1 MSRLA
6 SGPADASPLR
16 IGISSCL
23 LGDEVRFDGGHK
35 RDAFL
40 TGTLA
45 AYVEWVRVC
54 PEVEVGMG
62 VPRETLRLVKAG
74 GDVRMITTRS
84 GVDYTERMR
93 AYAERRTRQLEA
105 MNLRGYV
112 LKKDS
117 PSCGMERVK
126 VYDAAGSAPART
138 GVGTYAEILKERFP
152 VLPIEEE
159 GRLQDPVLRENFI
172 ERVCAYDRLRAFFD
186 GRWTL
191 SGLIAFHTAQKM
203 ALLAHA
209 TTAYQQLGRLV
220 ATGKRLSRPELHSRY
235 EQLFMRTLARPAT
248 TARHTN
254 VLMHMAGH
262 LKKLVDPAS
271 RQELADCIDDYRRE
285 LVPLIV
291 PVTLLRHHVRV
302 HGVAYLA
309 GQTYL
314 DPHPRELMLRN
325 HV

>member
-1 MSRLA
+1 MT
-6 SGPADASPLR
+6 PLR

-35 RDAFL
+35 RDLFL
-40 TGTLA
+40 TTTLGP
-45 AYVEWVRVC
+45 YVEWIRVC

-62 VPRETLRLVKAG
+62 VPRETLRLVNVG
-74 GDVRMITTRS
+74 GDTRMITTRTS
-84 GVDYTERMR
+84 IDHTDSMR
-93 AYAERRTRQLEA
+93 AYAARRTKELESEE
-105 MNLRGYV
+105 LRGYV

-126 VYDAAGSAPART
+126 VYDAKGSAPARS
-138 GVGTYAEILKERFP
+138 GVGLYAAALKARFP
-152 VLPIEEE
+152 ALPIEEE
-159 GRLQDPVLRENFI
+159 GRLQDPVLRENFV
-172 ERVCAYDRLRAFFD
+172 ERVFAYDRLRALFD

-191 SGLIAFHTAQKM
+191 GTLIAFHTAHKM
-203 ALLAHA
+203 ALLAHS
-209 TTAYQQLGRLV
+209 TTAYQELGRLV
-220 ATGKRLSRPELHSRY
+220 AAGKTLPRAELRRRY
-235 EQLFMRTLARPAT
+235 EELFMRTLARPAT

-254 VLMHMAGH
+254 VLTHMAGH
-262 LKKLVDPAS
+262 LKKVVDDAS
-271 RQELADCIDDYRRE
+271 RRELAECIDEYRRG

-291 PVTLLRHHVRV
+291 PLTLLRHHVRA

-314 DPHPRELMLRN
+314 EPHPRELMLRN

>member
-1 MSRLA
+1 MN
-6 SGPADASPLR
+6 PLR

-35 RDAFL
+35 RDVFL
-40 TGTLA
+40 TGTFA
-45 AYVEWVRVC
+45 PHVEWVRVC

-62 VPRETLRLVKAG
+62 VPRETLRLVNSG
-74 GDVRMITTRS
+74 GDTRMMTTRT
-84 GVDYTERMR
+84 GIDHTERMR
-93 AYAERRTRQLEA
+93 AYATRRTRQLEA
-105 MNLRGYV
+105 MKLRGYV

-126 VYDAAGSAPART
+126 VYDTTGTQPART
-138 GVGTYAEILKERFP
+138 GVGTYAAILKERFP
-152 VLPIEEE
+152 ALPIEEE

-172 ERVCAYDRLRAFFD
+172 ERVYAYDRLRDFFD

-191 SGLIAFHTAQKM
+191 SALIAFHTAQKM
-203 ALLAHA
+203 ALLAHS
-209 TTAYQQLGRLV
+209 TTAYQELGRLV
-220 ATGKRLSRPELHSRY
+220 ATGKSLGRPDLRARY
-235 EQLFMRTLARPAT
+235 EQLFMQTLARPAT

-262 LKKLVDPAS
+262 LKKVLDPAS
-271 RQELADCIDDYRRE
+271 KQELAACIDDYRRG
-285 LVPLIV
+285 LLPLIV
-291 PVTLLRHHVRV
+291 PITLLRHHVRA
-302 HGVAYLA
+302 HGIAYLA

-314 DPHPRELMLRN
+314 EPHPRELMLRN

>member
-1 MSRLA
+1 MT
-6 SGPADASPLR
+6 PLR

-45 AYVEWVRVC
+45 PFVEWIRVC

-62 VPRETLRLVKAG
+62 IPRETLRLVNVAG
-74 GDVRMITTRS
+74 DTRMITTRTS
-84 GVDYTERMR
+84 VDHTDAMR
-93 AYAERRTRQLEA
+93 AYAVRRTKQLAA
-105 MNLRGYV
+105 MDLRGYV

-126 VYDAAGSAPART
+126 VYDAQGNAPARI
-138 GVGTYAEILKERFP
+138 GVGTYAAVLKERFP
-152 VLPIEEE
+152 ALPIEEE

-172 ERVCAYDRLRAFFD
+172 ERVFAYDRLRALFD
-186 GRWTL
+186 GRW
-191 SGLIAFHTAQKM
+191 SVGALIAFHTAHKM
-203 ALLAHA
+203 ALLAHS
-209 TTAYQQLGRLV
+209 TRAYQELGQLV
-220 ATGKRLSRPELHSRY
+220 AGAKRMAREELRRRY
-235 EQLFMRTLARPAT
+235 EELFMRTLARPAT
-248 TARHTN
+248 VARHTN

-262 LKKLVDPAS
+262 LKKVLDAGS
-271 RQELADCIDDYRRE
+271 KQELTACIDEYRRG

-291 PVTLLRHHVRV
+291 PLTLLRHHVRV
-302 HGVAYLA
+302 HAIAYLA

-314 DPHPRELMLRN
+314 EPHPRELMLRN